1 MNVDESFV
9 VTYPDLIIETL
20 FLSSFLRGLYLL
32 SDK

>member
-1 MNVDESFV
+1 MWMSRSS
-9 VTYPDLIIETL
+9 VTYSDLIIETL